1 MKTRRDLFDK
11 PTVWS
16 ISGPWVHDA
25 LRSASTEGNTN
36 ALPSL
41 LSAARSDLAE
51 EAASVFGVSKTLDIL
66 IPRIGEISNSDL
78 DRWLS
83 VIMKSP
89 EAVAQLLSNARGL
102 KSNTLVAI
110 AHKSYPDFVP
120 NDVGEDPWVTALA
133 TCEGTTPTSDSQI
146 LASYLLAR
154 AFGYRSHSQPQ
165 LIAFGYDTVYFAALR
180 EELSDHAWGFL
191 DSALPQPWWF
201 EWDRCRRLRDGV
213 VDLFVD
219 RDLPPGGFLNITRDN
234 SLFEELCWL
243 AKENSRG
250 RKYLKKVLRYLN
262 ENAGSDSKRHT
273 LQKIL

>member
-41 LSAARSDLAE
+41 LSAGRSDLAE

-165 LIAFGYDTVYFAALR
+165 LIAFGYDTVYVPF
-180 EELSDHAWGFL
+180 
-191 DSALPQPWWF
+191 
-201 EWDRCRRLRDGV
+201 
-213 VDLFVD
+213 
-219 RDLPPGGFLNITRDN
+219 
-234 SLFEELCWL
+234 
-243 AKENSRG
+243 
-250 RKYLKKVLRYLN
+250 
-262 ENAGSDSKRHT
+262 
-273 LQKIL
+273 